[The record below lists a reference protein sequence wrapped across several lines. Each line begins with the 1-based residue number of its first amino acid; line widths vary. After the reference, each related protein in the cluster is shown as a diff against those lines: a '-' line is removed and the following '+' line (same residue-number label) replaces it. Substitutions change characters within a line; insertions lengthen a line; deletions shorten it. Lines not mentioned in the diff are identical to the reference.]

1 MQFSTVGLAPSGG
14 VVQRQLLSIRMNKP
28 TGQFLIPYDEGDGL
42 RVTTCPI
49 VASFLRA
56 GRWWVLSGER
66 GAWFVSDYLTGRQV
80 CQGKSKKDAEEGL
93 ENILE
98 RYPDFNYAQ
107 FPDLNSDAFARG
119 YQEGLK
125 LVAIPPTD
133 AYRVGLE
140 VALRQGA
147 EDAVNGSTE
156 SGS

>member
-1 MQFSTVGLAPSGG
+1 MQFSTVELSRLCGLT
-14 VVQRQLLSIRMNKP
+14 QRQSLSGQMNKP
-28 TGQFLIPYDEGDGL
+28 TGQFLIPFNEGDGL

-66 GAWFVSDYLTGRQV
+66 GAWFMSDYLTGRQV

-93 ENILE
+93 NNHLE
-98 RYPDFNYAQ
+98 RHPDFNYAQ
-107 FPDLNSDAFARG
+107 FPDLNSDGFMSG
-119 YQEGLK
+119 FQEGLR
-125 LVAIPPTD
+125 LVAKLPTD

-147 EDAVNGSTE
+147 EDAMNGGTE

>member
-1 MQFSTVGLAPSGG
+1 M
-14 VVQRQLLSIRMNKP
+14 RMNKP
-28 TGQFLIPYDEGDGL
+28 TGQFLIAFDEGDGL
-42 RVTTCPI
+42 RVTTCPV

-93 ENILE
+93 NNHLE
-98 RYPDFNYAQ
+98 RYPNFNYAQ
-107 FPDLNSDAFARG
+107 FAEINSDAFARG
-119 YQEGLK
+119 FQEGLG
-125 LVAIPPTD
+125 LVARASTD

-147 EDAVNGSTE
+147 EDAVNGSQE
-156 SGS
+156 QRN